1 MKLVERLRRPPG
13 PVRGITE
20 LPLHAGGV
28 VAIVGTS
35 LRQAVLARVAAEAT
49 GAERFH
55 GELEDR
61 AMVLARE
68 SDERRWFKAAVV
80 REQLETDDWK
90 PVAVHAVGHGPIG
103 YLERQAAID
112 YTAVFDEL
120 ERRGILTGTC
130 PGRLTGGD
138 GSRLKPWGV
147 VLALSAPMAALAHL
161 RDGGIP

>member
-1 MKLVERLRRPPG
+1 M
-13 PVRGITE
+13 RGITE

-68 SDERRWFKAAVV
+68 SDERRWFKAAVF

-147 VLALSAPMAALAHL
+147 VLALSAPMAVLAHL

>member
-68 SDERRWFKAAVV
+68 SDERRWFKAAVF